1 MRALGRL
8 FGRADGRA
16 SSARD
21 GDAGEDADDAREGA
35 RGARGRAGGRKR
47 RRRDAGA
54 DADSDADAAPDAFA
68 SWVHDRKRAAS
79 TGAIVV
85 RAIASEPAIE
95 RERRAEAEVD
105 DDAAV
110 DESTAAGI
118 AYSKDDYRGAKAL
131 LEVAR
136 EEFES
141 DERDGGSGEA
151 TCGFGGYGLRFTRDA
166 ARGETVLE
174 LHGPRQL
181 ITAQSCARM
190 PALKALA
197 RYWLLV
203 QSSDAVRTLV
213 SRQELRQWRRLR
225 RARELAPWAKKE
237 DFEGDGYVIDPTSE
251 QLQLTLDET
260 LLCCFLALE
269 KKKGKSSSHYEYLRK
284 LPTLEEYQALIPAYL
299 PMPYFVNLF
308 GYGESK
314 AAYGYK
320 PRCNADLR
328 WLTLERHRI
337 ERAVEFTYSHI
348 VSKVTYGNSSIRLM
362 TGATVAGGNEITADE
377 FRWAYAVVMSRSF
390 QSPNPVSNDP
400 WRDMF
405 RRMDFCGIFMAPGM
419 DFANHKR
426 PREVSYVSSDGFN
439 GNGQVTMKAL
449 RDFKAGEFLHITYG
463 AKGNTDLL
471 LRYGFCLKKNV
482 EPDGSSNDRF
492 RVDKDDFRRF
502 VCGADDEG
510 AVKHQEIMLQMAP
523 TADYTYK
530 PFVELLD
537 VARSHFIEAEPI
549 LLADREDTAPIR
561 DDDVW
566 DQEEDVFAARG
577 ADAEDEEE
585 YVAMYGA
592 DEESLK
598 PDDDDDDDDDVISR
612 DKYSARLRVETKALR
627 ALSEYLSTLQ
637 LAVLPEHDDELALGK
652 ADIRELKSYSH
663 LREHTQIWRASR
675 RRTLDVYALAA
686 HTQAENLLR
695 NFDTAEKCREPSS
708 PTARAELTPTR
719 AQLLVSR
726 ALVAR
731 LADDADALT
740 AADALAT
747 ARARVFRATS
757 LWDSARERY
766 GHP

>member
-1 MRALGRL
+1 MMRALARL
-8 FGRADGRA
+8 FGRARA
-16 SSARD
+16 RAGDD
-21 GDAGEDADDAREGA
+21 GDGDDGADASDARARA
-35 RGARGRAGGRKR
+35 RGARTRARGRKR
-47 RRRDAGA
+47 RRTRAGDDGA
-54 DADSDADAAPDAFA
+54 NDAPDARDAFA
-68 SWVHDRKRAAS
+68 RWVLDLSRARSAR
-79 TGAIVV
+79 AIEV
-85 RAIASEPAIE
+85 RARASEAAIE
-95 RERRAEAEVD
+95 RDRRAEA
-105 DDAAV
+105 DATVEETVEETVEATRARV
-110 DESTAAGI
+110 
-118 AYSKDDYRGAKAL
+118 AYSEDDRRGAKAL

-136 EEFES
+136 EAFE
-141 DERDGGSGEA
+141 DGERDEGRAGAREMR
-151 TCGFGGYGLRFTRDA
+151 GYGLRFTRDA

-174 LHGPRQL
+174 LRGPRQL
-181 ITAQSCARM
+181 ITAQSCART
-190 PALKALA
+190 PALAELA

-203 QSSDAVRTLV
+203 QSSAAVRTLV
-213 SRQELRQWRRLR
+213 SRQELRQWRRTR
-225 RARELAPWAKKE
+225 RARALAPWAKKE

-251 QLQLTLDET
+251 QLHLTLDET

-269 KKKGKSSSHYEYLRK
+269 KKKGKSSSHYEYLSK
-284 LPTLEEYQALIPAYL
+284 LPTLEEYQAFIPAYL

-314 AAYGYK
+314 AAYGYE

-328 WLTLERHRI
+328 WLILERHRI
-337 ERAVEFTYSHI
+337 ERAVELTYSQI
-348 VSKVTYGNSSIRLM
+348 VSQVTYGNSSSRVP
-362 TGATVAGGNEITADE
+362 TGSRGNEITAGE

-449 RDFKAGEFLHITYG
+449 RNFKAGEFLHITYG

-471 LRYGFCLKKNV
+471 LRYGFCFKENV

-510 AVKHQEIMLQMAP
+510 AVKHQEIMLQLAT

-537 VARSHFIEAEPI
+537 VARAHFVEAEPI
-549 LLADREDTAPIR
+549 LLADREDAAPTR

-566 DQEEDVFAARG
+566 DQEEDVFAANG
-577 ADAEDEEE
+577 TDTEDEEE

-598 PDDDDDDDDDVISR
+598 TDSYDGDVVSR
-612 DKYSARLRVETKALR
+612 DKHSARLRVETKALR

-637 LAVLPEHDDELALGK
+637 LVEPPEHADALALGK
-652 ADIRELKSYSH
+652 ADVRELTSYSH
-663 LREHTQIWRASR
+663 LRELARIWRASR

-686 HTQAENLLR
+686 HTRAESLLR
-695 NFDTAEKCREPSS
+695 DFVSADTRRGPSS

-719 AQLLVSR
+719 AQLLASR

-731 LADDADALT
+731 LADAADARV

-747 ARARVFRATS
+747 ARARVFRATA
-757 LWDSARERY
+757 LWDSARELH

>member
-1 MRALGRL
+1 M
-8 FGRADGRA
+8 
-16 SSARD
+16 
-21 GDAGEDADDAREGA
+21 
-35 RGARGRAGGRKR
+35 
-47 RRRDAGA
+47 
-54 DADSDADAAPDAFA
+54 
-68 SWVHDRKRAAS
+68 
-79 TGAIVV
+79 
-85 RAIASEPAIE
+85 
-95 RERRAEAEVD
+95 
-105 DDAAV
+105 
-110 DESTAAGI
+110 
-118 AYSKDDYRGAKAL
+118 
-131 LEVAR
+131 
-136 EEFES
+136 
-141 DERDGGSGEA
+141 
-151 TCGFGGYGLRFTRDA
+151 
-166 ARGETVLE
+166 LE
-174 LHGPRQL
+174 LRGPRQL
-181 ITAQSCARM
+181 ITAQSCART
-190 PALKALA
+190 PALAELA

-203 QSSDAVRTLV
+203 QSSAAVRTLV
-213 SRQELRQWRRLR
+213 SRQELRQWRRTR
-225 RARELAPWAKKE
+225 RARALAPWAKKE

-251 QLQLTLDET
+251 QLHLTLDET

-269 KKKGKSSSHYEYLRK
+269 KKKGKSSSHYEYLSK
-284 LPTLEEYQALIPAYL
+284 LPTLEEYQAFIPAYL

-314 AAYGYK
+314 AAYGYE

-328 WLTLERHRI
+328 WLILERHRI
-337 ERAVEFTYSHI
+337 ERAVELTYSQI
-348 VSKVTYGNSSIRLM
+348 VSQVTYGNSSSRVP
-362 TGATVAGGNEITADE
+362 TGSRGNEITAGE

-449 RDFKAGEFLHITYG
+449 RNFKAGEFLHITYG

-471 LRYGFCLKKNV
+471 LRYGFCFKENV

-510 AVKHQEIMLQMAP
+510 AVKHQEIMLQLAT

-537 VARSHFIEAEPI
+537 VARAHFVEAEPI
-549 LLADREDTAPIR
+549 LLADREDAAPTR

-566 DQEEDVFAARG
+566 DQEEDVFAANG
-577 ADAEDEEE
+577 TDTEDEEE

-598 PDDDDDDDDDVISR
+598 PDDDDVRRRRRRFARQALGALARRNEGTSRAIRISIDAPVGR
-612 DKYSARLRVETKALR
+612 ATRTRRRARFGQSRRPRAHVVLAPARARANLARVQTTHARRLRPRRAHPSGKLTSRLR
-627 ALSEYLSTLQ
+627 
-637 LAVLPEHDDELALGK
+637 H
-652 ADIRELKSYSH
+652 RRH
-663 LREHTQIWRASR
+663 AS
-675 RRTLDVYALAA
+675 
-686 HTQAENLLR
+686 
-695 NFDTAEKCREPSS
+695 REPSS

-719 AQLLVSR
+719 AQLLASR

-731 LADDADALT
+731 LADAADARA

-757 LWDSARERY
+757 PLGLGARASRASLTAR
-766 GHP
+766 